1 MLFDKGMQP
10 PNKTPRLNAD
20 NAIAAADPARG
31 VLFALLAAAIR
42 NRTPAPPQA
51 LSSPEWARLI
61 GTADAANL
69 LPLLYPAAACCSGP
83 GAPPPTRLATWRK
96 TAYQAAMIEERRM
109 REGLKVTAALAHQGL
124 PCIAFKGMAL
134 RDLYPHPALRT
145 MGDIDLLVRQ
155 EDVPSAEDTLKTLG
169 FRRVGEKAFQSSW
182 SSGPGSLIELHSAL
196 LEEPQPE
203 LERLF
208 FEHAVVRQTAG
219 GTFRAPAPEDA
230 AVYQVLHMAKH
241 LRYLGFGLRDLA
253 DLALLLEQGVDVG
266 RLMARLD
273 GCGAGT
279 FGRAVLLV
287 CRAVLAL
294 RLSAKT
300 TAAWEIPPDTL
311 RRLTDE
317 IVSAGVH
324 GKNSPE
330 REWSRRVAVQTGD
343 SPGRFFL
350 AQAFPSTNE
359 LGHRYGYSRSRSW
372 LLVAAWMH
380 RLIRAAALTP
390 RQTCQGL
397 RLALRARFGTD
408 QRRVLLA
415 KLGLKA
421 C

>member
-1 MLFDKGMQP
+1 MLFDEGMQP
-10 PNKTPRLNAD
+10 PNPTPRPDAD
-20 NAIAAADPARG
+20 GAMTAANPARG

-42 NRTPAPPQA
+42 NRTPEPGPS
-51 LSSPEWARLI
+51 LSIPEWEQLT

-69 LPLLYPAAACCSGP
+69 LPLLYPAAARCLGP
-83 GAPPPTRLATWRK
+83 WAPPPARLAAWRK

-109 REGLKVTAALAHQGL
+109 REGLKVTVALAHQGL
-124 PCIAFKGMAL
+124 PCVAFKGMTL
-134 RDLYPHPALRT
+134 RALYPHPELRT
-145 MGDIDLLVRQ
+145 MGDIDLLVRP
-155 EDVPSAEDTLKTLG
+155 EDVPSAEDTLKMLG
-169 FRRVGEKAFQSSW
+169 LRRVGGKHFQSSW

-196 LEEPQPE
+196 LDEPQPE
-203 LERLF
+203 LERRF
-208 FEHAVVRQTAG
+208 FEQAVVRQTAG

-253 DLALLLEQGVDVG
+253 DLTLQLEQGVDVG
-266 RLMARLD
+266 RLMERLD

-294 RLSAKT
+294 RLSAET
-300 TAAWEIPPDTL
+300 TAAWKIPPDTL

-330 REWSRRVAVQTGD
+330 REWSRRVAVQPGE

-350 AQAFPSTNE
+350 ALAFPPTNE
-359 LGHRYGYSRSRSW
+359 LRHRYGYSRSRSW

-380 RLIRAAALTP
+380 RLIRAGALSP
-390 RQTCQGL
+390 RWTFLHL